1 MGPSRVRGLSTGTV
15 YPWGKTTQNEVLG
28 GSDVVVVL
36 GPYREGAPAS
46 GFSLPQGGA
55 RESPPFYVTHKVK

>member
-1 MGPSRVRGLSTGTV
+1 MGLSRVRGLSTGTV
-15 YPWGKTTQNEVLG
+15 YPWGKTTQKEVLG

-46 GFSLPQGGA
+46 GFKLTPGGGQGI
-55 RESPPFYVTHKVK
+55 PPLLCNAHG

>member
-1 MGPSRVRGLSTGTV
+1 MGLSRVRGLSTGTV

-36 GPYREGAPAS
+36 GPSKGGAPAS
-46 GFSLPQGGA
+46 GFSSPRG
-55 RESPPFYVTHKVK
+55 EVTSPMFPPFCNAHG